1 MKVFHAWSAPLQP
14 CTGRR
19 TAKDPPNTQN
29 SHKRQ
34 SSQFAEGWVSVA
46 AIDLRFF
53 SYLQLSSPVLWKA
66 EDSESGSK
74 DDVRVGIYKGE
85 SEGIKP
91 EQISKNTKKR
101 GRDARVSPDSA
112 ALLGSFFNL
121 LSRAQAADDEAQN
134 TEVKVAS
141 LVSLWVCETPPT

>member
-1 MKVFHAWSAPLQP
+1 MSGREPRMKVFHAWSAPLQP

-53 SYLQLSSPVLWKA
+53 RSC
-66 EDSESGSK
+66 
-74 DDVRVGIYKGE
+74 
-85 SEGIKP
+85 
-91 EQISKNTKKR
+91 
-101 GRDARVSPDSA
+101 GRQR
-112 ALLGSFFNL
+112 
-121 LSRAQAADDEAQN
+121 
-134 TEVKVAS
+134 TVKVDQKMMLELESTRGNLKGSNRSRLAKIPRKEDVMQES
-141 LVSLWVCETPPT
+141 APIAPLCWGHFSICFHVRRPLMMRHKIRK